1 MATPQIFMSKKRRAK
16 MRTRRKRSIKDDS
29 DKKDISGLPGSTTSE
44 SSPTHSATAENESSS
59 LLTTTV
65 IIPDEI
71 IGAAVRKFRKDQRR
85 AAKKKGEDPSSL
97 IFVGGG
103 GGGDNDE
110 NIVTNRDA
118 GDGTKKRKRKGQK
131 GDNKDGDDDDAGENS
146 VEEEKKKKKKW
157 IFPRINDVL
166 LAAEA
171 AAKQTP
177 DGGPTTSSSS
187 SLGPPIPQS
196 ERERYVAVDC
206 EMVGIGENG
215 STSVLARVSIVDYD
229 LKVLLDVH
237 ASVPC
242 PVTDFRTHVSGVRPG
257 DIDPRRNPDALDP
270 AVVREKVCAILN
282 KKILIGHSLR
292 NDLGALMIDHPKRE
306 RRDTAEYKPLMRAS
320 GRGGGKMRPK
330 KLRDLVWERVG
341 RRIQVEGDEHD
352 SVDDAS
358 ASMELFR
365 TVRVAWEAEIRKKD
379 GTGKGGGRKG

>member
-16 MRTRRKRSIKDDS
+16 MRTRRKRLIKDDNN
-29 DKKDISGLPGSTTSE
+29 KKDISGLQGSTTSD
-44 SSPTHSATAENESSS
+44 SSPTHSADTAGNESSS
-59 LLTTTV
+59 LLLTTTV

-71 IGAAVRKFRKDQRR
+71 IGAASVRKFRKDQRR

-97 IFVGGG
+97 VFVGG

-131 GDNKDGDDDDAGENS
+131 GDDKDGDDDAGENS

-177 DGGPTTSSSS
+177 DGGPTTSPSS

-330 KLRDLVWERVG
+330 KLRDLVWERIG
-341 RRIQVEGDEHD
+341 RRIQVEGEEHD
-352 SVDDAS
+352 SVDDATGT
-358 ASMELFR
+358 MELFR
-365 TVRVAWEAEIRKKD
+365 TVRVAWEAEIRKKE
-379 GTGKGGGRKG
+379 KGGGRKG